1 MDYLINKNNYMR
13 NKLSVIIPTYNCV
26 EYLNRCIMSVEAANP
41 FEIIIVDDCSTDG
54 TGELCDKFIDE
65 GNITVIHNHD
75 NLGVV
80 VSRNVGLIEAKGEYV
95 TFIDSDDWIE
105 PEFLRRAIDELNI
118 QDSVDI
124 VVGRMLQDNGKGKI
138 NYLATV
144 TNEVILNHKEAIGQ
158 LFDWRYYRWEL
169 CGKVYRRRLFENYRC
184 DGEIRICEDLDST
197 WQVFRSADKTLCLPI
212 DYYHYFFN
220 EKSASYNTNI
230 IVSNSYK
237 VFEKIMLEGNEELN
251 NSQMLKLKNH
261 YRLCLINLI
270 RELVFQGGDRNL
282 ILDVQIKLNSL
293 YRNMKLEQPMAIK
306 RLCHNYHS
314 AIRLIQEI
322 EDEILDL
329 FKVIR
334 PKEKRI
340 YFYGTGIVSDFISR
354 IVFKSDFKDFEYVV
368 SKGEFKRDKFYE
380 RKVYY
385 VDQISKNSA
394 IILTVNSNIQNEL
407 FHKLIQDGYDNIYKI
422 DTQGVV

>member
-1 MDYLINKNNYMR
+1 MDYLINKNNYKR

-26 EYLNRCIMSVEAANP
+26 EYLNRCIISVEAANP

-54 TGELCDKFIDE
+54 TGELCDKFIDK

-80 VSRNVGLIEAKGEYV
+80 DSRNVGLIEAKGEYV

-212 DYYHYFFN
+212 D
-220 EKSASYNTNI
+220 
-230 IVSNSYK
+230 
-237 VFEKIMLEGNEELN
+237 
-251 NSQMLKLKNH
+251 
-261 YRLCLINLI
+261 
-270 RELVFQGGDRNL
+270 
-282 ILDVQIKLNSL
+282 
-293 YRNMKLEQPMAIK
+293 
-306 RLCHNYHS
+306 
-314 AIRLIQEI
+314 
-322 EDEILDL
+322 
-329 FKVIR
+329 
-334 PKEKRI
+334 
-340 YFYGTGIVSDFISR
+340 
-354 IVFKSDFKDFEYVV
+354 
-368 SKGEFKRDKFYE
+368 
-380 RKVYY
+380 
-385 VDQISKNSA
+385 
-394 IILTVNSNIQNEL
+394 
-407 FHKLIQDGYDNIYKI
+407 
-422 DTQGVV
+422 